1 MHLTIARLAR
11 QSSFFAFGAIAA
23 WIMKS
28 PSTSGSETNAIRIC
42 DDILL
47 HRRRV
52 ANSIFAQKIAQGA
65 RVREETHPAPCPP
78 AMKMHS
84 HLRYLEDP
92 ITDLSFTEKSK
103 GKEGSLVV

>member
-1 MHLTIARLAR
+1 M
-11 QSSFFAFGAIAA
+11 QSESAT
-23 WIMKS
+23 
-28 PSTSGSETNAIRIC
+28 TSS
-42 DDILL
+42 L

-103 GKEGSLVV
+103 GKEGSLVVYVGWMDEGRKEEEEKNLPYKIQYSAVG

>member
-1 MHLTIARLAR
+1 
-11 QSSFFAFGAIAA
+11 
-23 WIMKS
+23 MKS

-42 DDILL
+42 DDIPL
-47 HRRRV
+47 HRRV
-52 ANSIFAQKIAQGA
+52 ANSIFAQKITLGA
-65 RVREETHPAPCPP
+65 RVREETNPASCPP